1 MATDVS
7 MSMPVS
13 DSAALY
19 GNPRLRFL
27 PGSSVKPSDQSLGSL
42 APVSLSLKVNGPGN
56 MRLASCKRHLTVQ
69 AAYGSDGRPS
79 SSSIFVGG
87 FILGG
92 VIVGTLGCIFAPK
105 ISQALAGADHKDLMR
120 KLPNFIYDEERAL
133 ERTRKKLEAKIAK
146 LNSAIDNAS
155 AQIQI
160 VDSSNGA
167 DVNSDEAEA
176 AI

>member
-1 MATDVS
+1 MAAAAS
-7 MSMPVS
+7 MSVS
-13 DSAALY
+13 NSAALY
-19 GNPRLRFL
+19 GNPRLRL
-27 PGSSVKPSDQSLGSL
+27 LSGSGVKPSDKCLGSF
-42 APVSLSLKVNGPGN
+42 APINLSLKVNRAGTR
-56 MRLASCKRHLTVQ
+56 RLISSKRPLIVQ

-92 VIVGTLGCIFAPK
+92 IIVGTLGCIFAPK
-105 ISQALAGADHKDLMR
+105 ISQALAGADHKDLIR

-160 VDSSNGA
+160 EDEPNGA
-167 DVNSDEAEA
+167 AGNSNEAEA